1 MSGYRGKDRTIA
13 ISIYGMSCLKNLMLP
28 CLLHVH
34 RNCLCLY
41 RDPKNVERFAIAI
54 QCMSII
60 CVKNLKNLNNLF
72 KKEESP
78 AAAAKVEKDE
88 KDSVKSE
95 GGNED
100 SPNNEGGTRDA
111 ESGAAP
117 PSVADSP
124 IKSEAER
131 LNPEEM
137 EKMLQYMAKVFILQF
152 PLYSGPKQASLR

>member
-1 MSGYRGKDRTIA
+1 
-13 ISIYGMSCLKNLMLP
+13 MLP
-28 CLLHVH
+28 CLHVH

-78 AAAAKVEKDE
+78 AAAKVEKDE

-100 SPNNEGGTRDA
+100 SPNEVTCDA
-111 ESGAAP
+111 ESGVAP